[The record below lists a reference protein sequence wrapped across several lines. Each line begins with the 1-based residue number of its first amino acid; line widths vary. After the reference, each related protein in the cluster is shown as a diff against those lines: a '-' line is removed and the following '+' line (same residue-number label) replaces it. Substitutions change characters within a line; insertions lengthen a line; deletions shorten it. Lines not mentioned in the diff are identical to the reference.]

1 VTLLELRAVRL
12 RAGEGGPIDLA
23 VTPGEIVAL
32 LGANGAGKTSLLRAV
47 IGEIA
52 PAAGAIR
59 FDGNDLTGIPPHRR
73 ARLGIGYCPAGRHV
87 FPAMSVLDNL
97 RVASFAGPA
106 ERARRTAEAMALF
119 PQLRERAASAA
130 WRLSGGQ
137 QQMLAIARALMAA
150 PKLLVLDEPSLGLAP
165 ILVGDLLGR
174 LRAVARGGT
183 AILLAEQNIGV
194 ALEVAD
200 RAALLAEGRLVAQG
214 AAADI
219 AARPDLSALAMG
231 LG

>member
-1 VTLLELRAVRL
+1 
-12 RAGEGGPIDLA
+12 
-23 VTPGEIVAL
+23 
-32 LGANGAGKTSLLRAV
+32 
-47 IGEIA
+47 
-52 PAAGAIR
+52 
-59 FDGNDLTGIPPHRR
+59 
-73 ARLGIGYCPAGRHV
+73 
-87 FPAMSVLDNL
+87 
-97 RVASFAGPA
+97 
-106 ERARRTAEAMALF
+106 
-119 PQLRERAASAA
+119 
-130 WRLSGGQ
+130 
-137 QQMLAIARALMAA
+137 MAA